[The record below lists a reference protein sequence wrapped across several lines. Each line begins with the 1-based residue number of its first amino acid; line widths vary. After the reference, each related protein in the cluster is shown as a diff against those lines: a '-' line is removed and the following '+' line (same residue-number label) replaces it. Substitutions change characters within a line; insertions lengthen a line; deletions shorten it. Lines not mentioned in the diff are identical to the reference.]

1 MLMKSQTY
9 IKLIDFREGAGSS
22 GTSIFPASRQFE
34 YDRPKL
40 RYKIYFERLT
50 LKHTIRLE
58 LVMVEA

>member
-9 IKLIDFREGAGSS
+9 IKLINFREGEGSS
-22 GTSIFPASRQFE
+22 GIPISPATRQFE
-34 YDRPKL
+34 YVRPKL
-40 RYKIYFERLT
+40 KYRIYFERLT